1 MANKSDKRIAAENAA
16 ILRLLKAG
24 TVGIHVLQWIVFVL
38 FKSQRTNGH
47 LLGYALTSVPSVT
60 MFVVLLG
67 MGQSTTSANG
77 TLEKAGDDLSQPG
90 LTQYMLDIVYLTWA
104 AQLTALIW
112 SRAWWIYALIPGY
125 AVYKIWGIAKPLLA
139 ARAQQAQAA
148 VHSARGSQQQGRTGT
163 VNQEGLSRRQQKMQA
178 RYEKGDRRYQMMEK
192 PAQR

>member
-1 MANKSDKRIAAENAA
+1 
-16 ILRLLKAG
+16 
-24 TVGIHVLQWIVFVL
+24 
-38 FKSQRTNGH
+38 
-47 LLGYALTSVPSVT
+47 

-112 SRAWWIYALIPGY
+112 SRAWWIYALVSPRWSSAYDKLTARHYQIPGY